1 MEVCLEIKFRNC
13 SWCCRNYTSRRKGLL
28 QHRVFLSCPTHHGFF
43 IFLYV
48 ASCPSIHSERL
59 QWGKDMN
66 VIPATCL
73 SVLVCQNHLFLPGK
87 DVGKGGCFRWLS
99 LRAVVASHASHY
111 YWLCEVFELVKY
123 PPDFSHGL
131 AGIIRESIK
140 ASLFLWHL
148 LLHWIRITRNQ
159 WRIIVVMRIIHK
171 EALCCWEFLVLEVQ
185 WGCPQMGG
193 THTHELLS
201 LCVWGLSTQ
210 KFLIA
215 LVTQKHHFKPASRFC
230 CCKWACSLFIGFQ
243 IKHSFILCL
252 E

>member
-1 MEVCLEIKFRNC
+1 MRKGYECHPSYMPVCLGLPESFV
-13 SWCCRNYTSRRKGLL
+13 SSRERCWER
-28 QHRVFLSCPTHHGFF
+28 RVFQVAVTQGSGSKPCISLLLIMRSIWISQIPSRFF
-43 IFLYV
+43 PWTGRNNKRIY
-48 ASCPSIHSERL
+48 
-59 QWGKDMN
+59 
-66 VIPATCL
+66 
-73 SVLVCQNHLFLPGK
+73 
-87 DVGKGGCFRWLS
+87 KGITL
-99 LRAVVASHASHY
+99 
-111 YWLCEVFELVKY
+111 
-123 PPDFSHGL
+123 
-131 AGIIRESIK
+131 
-140 ASLFLWHL
+140 LWHL

-159 WRIIVVMRIIHK
+159 RRIIVVMRIIHK

>member
-1 MEVCLEIKFRNC
+1 MRKGYECHPSYMPVCLGLPESFV
-13 SWCCRNYTSRRKGLL
+13 SSRERCWER
-28 QHRVFLSCPTHHGFF
+28 RVFQ
-43 IFLYV
+43 V
-48 ASCPSIHSERL
+48 AVTQGSGSKP
-59 QWGKDMN
+59 
-66 VIPATCL
+66 
-73 SVLVCQNHLFLPGK
+73 
-87 DVGKGGCFRWLS
+87 
-99 LRAVVASHASHY
+99 SHY

-123 PPDFSHGL
+123 PPDLSHGL

-159 WRIIVVMRIIHK
+159 RRIIVVMRIIHK